1 MARIENVGVV
11 VVVLV
16 EIITLYLVQTGRFLA
31 TIGYLALSPNH
42 VQYNFPRVRMH
53 LKV

>member
-1 MARIENVGVV
+1 MARIETVGVV
-11 VVVLV
+11 VVV
-16 EIITLYLVQTGRFLA
+16 EIIILYLVQTGRLLA
-31 TIGYLALSPNH
+31 TTGYVAPSPNN